1 MSETSQKHAW
11 QNLPPTSKWRL
22 FELTCLRC
30 NGMPWQHIPSKI
42 RWRIIIRISTWC
54 ADWNEK
60 MTVRDPKHINYS
72 FGILNQKE
80 TQTELYV
87 KGTSRMDPLGAKLK
101 RLDLSKKATAK
112 NGFTSRALRRIQVNR
127 KPSDLLTVFMQKR
140 IPIKQGRLGKQGHD
154 YLTTSQIMWPDYEPN
169 HVAKW
174 SKVPGESWRHSSQ
187 REILTP
193 FGRHL
198 LHVFL
203 NQTIRSASKI

>member
-1 MSETSQKHAW
+1 MCIYICYMCYINHTCVFHWKLISGYYLYFNGPVSLKKKLARGFNLKHSRSHIVLDSQCISSQAVQMKMSETSQKQAW

-54 ADWNEK
+54 ADWNEQ
-60 MTVRDPKHINYS
+60 MTARDPKHINYS

-101 RLDLSKKATAK
+101 RLDLSKKANEKMASPAAPWEEFKSTE
-112 NGFTSRALRRIQVNR
+112 NPPTSSPCLC
-127 KPSDLLTVFMQKR
+127 KKGSL
-140 IPIKQGRLGKQGHD
+140 
-154 YLTTSQIMWPDYEPN
+154 
-169 HVAKW
+169 
-174 SKVPGESWRHSSQ
+174 
-187 REILTP
+187 
-193 FGRHL
+193 
-198 LHVFL
+198 
-203 NQTIRSASKI
+203 